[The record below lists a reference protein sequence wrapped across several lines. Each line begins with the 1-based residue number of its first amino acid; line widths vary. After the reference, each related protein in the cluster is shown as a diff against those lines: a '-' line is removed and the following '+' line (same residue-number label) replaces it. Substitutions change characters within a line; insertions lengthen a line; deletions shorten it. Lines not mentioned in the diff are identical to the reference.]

1 MKKIFAMLLSAC
13 MLSCLA
19 ACGEEEGI
27 NGQWVEK
34 STETEPISYSFYED
48 GSYSQTVGEG
58 ERSTGTYELSDDTLK
73 LHNEVLKM
81 DYEYKISMEEDSITL
96 RDVNLSFVRTFDR
109 ADS

>member
-34 STETEPISYSFYED
+34 FTETEPISYNFYED
-48 GSYSQTVGEG
+48 GSYSQKIGNGES
-58 ERSTGTYELSDDTLK
+58 STGTYELSDDTLK
-73 LHNEVLKM
+73 LHNEELKM

-96 RDVNLSFVRTFDR
+96 RDVNISAVRTFDR

>member
-34 STETEPISYSFYED
+34 FTETEPVSYNFYED
-48 GSYSQTVGEG
+48 GSYSQKEG
-58 ERSTGTYELSDDTLK
+58 DGARSIGTYELSDDTLK
-73 LHNEVLKM
+73 LHNEDLKM
-81 DYEYKISMEEDSITL
+81 DYEYKISMEEDTITL
-96 RDVNLSFVRTFDR
+96 KDVNLSSVRTFDR
-109 ADS
+109 VDS